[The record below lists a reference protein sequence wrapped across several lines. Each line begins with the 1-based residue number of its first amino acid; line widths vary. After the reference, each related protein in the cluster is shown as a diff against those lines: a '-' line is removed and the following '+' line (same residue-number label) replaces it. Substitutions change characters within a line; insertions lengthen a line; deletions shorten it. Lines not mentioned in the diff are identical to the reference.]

1 MRNRKSIERC
11 EVRRLA
17 SNFRI
22 KFRAEAANEFRLTT
36 FCGRMRV
43 RKRRLSVCTTSA

>member
-1 MRNRKSIERC
+1 MLTRNRKSIERC

-22 KFRAEAANEFRLTT
+22 KFRAE
-36 FCGRMRV
+36 GGQ
-43 RKRRLSVCTTSA
+43 